1 MMTGVGF
8 VSCTGSKF
16 HVDGP

>member
-1 MMTGVGF
+1 MTGVGF